1 MLWPLLWQQYYKHLG
16 QRFWRPINGEQV
28 QTIVN
33 SKQVQR
39 ATLWAF
45 VWFDLHLLAQLLWL
59 SAPFAFQLWPSP
71 TSIYPGNSASKR
83 ANIFCPK
90 NSFKTSHF
98 FRSCITGMTPQGTD
112 HGSDVVCVRRRRIGL
127 IVSAVLV
134 AGIVAVVVAF
144 AGKVNIYIMFSV
156 EKGDRK

>member
-1 MLWPLLWQQYYKHLG
+1 
-16 QRFWRPINGEQV
+16 
-28 QTIVN
+28 
-33 SKQVQR
+33 
-39 ATLWAF
+39 
-45 VWFDLHLLAQLLWL
+45 
-59 SAPFAFQLWPSP
+59 
-71 TSIYPGNSASKR
+71 
-83 ANIFCPK
+83 
-90 NSFKTSHF
+90 
-98 FRSCITGMTPQGTD
+98 MTPQGTD